1 MNFAMRERVEG
12 RNPGK
17 EERGSTRLRH
27 SDSKSK
33 EVMACE

>member
-1 MNFAMRERVEG
+1 MNFAMRERVEDK
-12 RNPGK
+12 NPK
-17 EERGSTRLRH
+17 EEVRGSIRLRH